1 MTKYIGSAII
11 LTLAFAGEL
20 LAEEANELTHIL
32 DCATVTY
39 DLAFEKVN
47 DLTFDATMYE
57 KRLDGDGNIE
67 ETKKYEKKISL
78 KKGEAGRYRYHE
90 EYLGYY
96 VDGEKKEKEDLKKL
110 AKDREERK
118 KRRGGRDIS
127 FDIAAPLKPAN
138 RELFEIRNEG
148 VAEEPYSGLDCYR
161 LSARPVLEKFDGDAA
176 DTLVNYLF
184 YIDTASFHIARV
196 DFEPASLASQFMF
209 KMKELKMSIRY
220 EPYDDQLWL
229 PARFEIEGKGKAMY
243 FIGIDFKAEELYSNP
258 VVNGGVSDTLF
269 K

>member
-1 MTKYIGSAII
+1 MTKYSGAAFMLI
-11 LTLAFAGEL
+11 LGFAGGVF
-20 LAEEANELTHIL
+20 AEEAIELTHIL

-39 DLAFEKVN
+39 DLAFEKVK

-57 KRLDGDGNIE
+57 KRLDGDGNIK
-67 ETKKYEKKISL
+67 ETKKYEKKIYL
-78 KKGEAGRYRYHE
+78 KKSEAGKFHYHE

-96 VDGEKKEKEDLKKL
+96 LDGEKREKEDLKKL

-127 FDIAAPLKPAN
+127 FDIVTPLKSVN
-138 RELFEIRNEG
+138 RELFEIKNKG
-148 VAEEPYSGLDCYR
+148 VEEEPYSGMDCYV
-161 LSARPVLEKFDGDAA
+161 LSARPILEKFEGDAV
-176 DTLVNYLF
+176 DTLVNYQF
-184 YIDTASFHIARV
+184 YIDTSTFHIARI

-220 EPYDDQLWL
+220 EPYDEELWL

-258 VVNGGVSDTLF
+258 VVNGGISDTLF
-269 K
+269 E